1 MHLTLKSILNPTG
14 DDRRVAA
21 ARFLGVD
28 PIRIK
33 LDGEGRSVAGDVHT
47 PQGDMWVMTLAEKA
61 QLADDMQDLIDG
73 LCDAELFVDP
83 QGVAWVI
90 SAV

>member
-1 MHLTLKSILNPTG
+1 MIDILNPS
-14 DDRRVAA
+14 DADRVAA
-21 ARFLGVD
+21 AIAFYNGD
-28 PIRIK
+28 PSFPATQYAA
-33 LDGEGRSVAGDVHT
+33 GGAGDVIT
-47 PQGDMWVMTLAEKA
+47 PHGDRWVMTLAEKA